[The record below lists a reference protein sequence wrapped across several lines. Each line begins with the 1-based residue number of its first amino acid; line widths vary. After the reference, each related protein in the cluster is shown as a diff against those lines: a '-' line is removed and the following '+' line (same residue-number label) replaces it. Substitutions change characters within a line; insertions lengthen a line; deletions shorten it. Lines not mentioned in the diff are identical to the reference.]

1 LYYTSSLEKNY
12 LEPEKKESG
21 IERRMAANRP
31 DFELPLSSYGTNGEN
46 GRISLSVRTS
56 AGGSAPS
63 EFKGYQY
70 ETTSEQNFETDMI
83 RGNWE
88 TTPVSKLFFSRENI
102 QTIQNSIRKT
112 VFEKSQPKG
121 YVIDD
126 QSVDE
131 LKMIMRAMYY
141 QYARNA
147 TFDVAG
153 QVTELDQRVVDW
165 SVPHILSAVDHYHYY
180 LQDISHMPVPLS
192 QSVNLSR
199 AGTKSLPQ
207 NPYM

>member
-1 LYYTSSLEKNY
+1 LYYTSSLEKISS
-12 LEPEKKESG
+12 EPEKKESG
-21 IERRMAANRP
+21 IERRMAANPP

-46 GRISLSVRTS
+46 GRIALSVRTS

-70 ETTSEQNFETDMI
+70 QTTSEQNFETDMI

-88 TTPVSKLFFSRENI
+88 TTPVSKLFFSRENV
-102 QTIQNSIRKT
+102 QAIQNLIRKT

-153 QVTELDQRVVDW
+153 QVTELNGRVVQW
-165 SVPHILSAVDHYHYY
+165 SVPHIMSAIDHYHYY
-180 LQDISHMPVPLS
+180 LNDISHMPVPLA